1 MTRFEEA
8 AQSSTDMAICIA
20 FCIAGYL
27 DESGIHDFSD
37 NNELIQ
43 FMTETSTDIEEWLN
57 EESEEKDGMY
67 STSR

>member
-8 AQSSTDMAICIA
+8 AQSPTNMAICIA

-27 DESGIHDFSD
+27 DESSIHDFSD

-57 EESEEKDGMY
+57 EESEE
-67 STSR
+67 

>member
-8 AQSSTDMAICIA
+8 TQSPFNMAVCIA

-27 DESGIHDFSD
+27 EESGIHNFSD

-43 FMTETSTDIEEWLN
+43 FMTETSTDISEWLN
-57 EESEEKDGMY
+57 EESEDNE
-67 STSR
+67 

>member
-8 AQSSTDMAICIA
+8 VQCPTDMAICIA

-27 DESGIHDFSD
+27 DQSGIHDFSD

-43 FMTETSTDIEEWLN
+43 FMTEISIDIEKWLLN
-57 EESEEKDGMY
+57 EESEAIDAD
-67 STSR
+67 SN

>member
-8 AQSSTDMAICIA
+8 TQSPTDMAVCIA

-27 DESGIHDFSD
+27 DQSGTRDFSD

-43 FMTETSTDIEEWLN
+43 FMTEISTDIEKWLLN
-57 EESEEKDGMY
+57 EESEDKE
-67 STSR
+67 

>member
-8 AQSSTDMAICIA
+8 AQSPSDMAICIA

-57 EESEEKDGMY
+57 EEAREND
-67 STSR
+67 R

>member
-8 AQSSTDMAICIA
+8 AQSPTDMAVCIA

-27 DESGIHDFSD
+27 DQSGVHDFSD

-43 FMTETSTDIEEWLN
+43 FMTEISTDIEKWLLN
-57 EESEEKDGMY
+57 EESEDKE
-67 STSR
+67 

>member
-8 AQSSTDMAICIA
+8 AQSPTDMAICIS

-27 DESGIHDFSD
+27 EQLSVHDFSD

-43 FMTETSTDIEEWLN
+43 FMTEISTDIEEWLLN
-57 EESEEKDGMY
+57 EESEDKHGRY
-67 STSR
+67 

>member
-8 AQSSTDMAICIA
+8 AQRPTNMAICIA

-27 DESGIHDFSD
+27 DQSGIHDFSD

-43 FMTETSTDIEEWLN
+43 FMTEISTDIEKWLLT
-57 EESEEKDGMY
+57 EESEDKE
-67 STSR
+67 